1 METTVKKHFPVL
13 NLSCASCASSSQNIL
28 NQQEGVINALVN
40 YANADAEI
48 EYNPDIIKPEQLK
61 AALQSVGYDLMI
73 DESEEAKENLEEIQ
87 KNNAIQLK
95 KRTFWAIGLAIP
107 LMLIGMFWMNSPSIQ
122 ILNSEL
128 LISNLLMWILATPI
142 VFIFGKQFFVGAWNQ
157 LKNKSSNMDTLVA
170 MSTGIAY
177 LFSVFNTLF
186 PKFWYAKGLEPHVY
200 FESAG
205 VVIAF
210 VLLGKFLEERAKGNT
225 SSAIKRLIG
234 MQPKTVWI
242 VNEDNSQTEI
252 PIASVQVGTK
262 ILVKPGEKIAVD
274 GKVISGNSFVDESM
288 ISGEPI
294 AIEKK
299 SGDTVFAG
307 TLNQKGSFQFE
318 ATKVG
323 SDTLLSQIIKMVQ
336 DAQGSKA
343 PVQKLVDKIASVF
356 VPIVLIISI
365 LTFISWL
372 IFGGENGFTQGL
384 LSMITVLVIA
394 CPCALGLATPTAIM
408 VGVGKGAE
416 NGILIKDAE
425 SLELAQKINA
435 VVLDKT
441 GTITEGKPI
450 VNDLIWF
457 SSFDKFRMTNSATE
471 NNIEKFKS
479 ILYSVEIQSEHPLAE
494 AIVNYLVSAPL
505 SHRILEKIQIENES
519 GKGIR
524 GFYENEIYFVG
535 NPKFIQEQNL
545 TFKDEVQNWMN
556 SELNLARTVILYSNS
571 KEVLAGISVSDSI
584 KNSSKKAIQQ
594 LQNAGIAVYMQTG
607 DNESTAKSVAQEV
620 GIQEFR
626 AGVLPEDKVNFIKEL
641 QSQGKIVA
649 MVGDGINDSA
659 ALAQSNVGIAMGK
672 GSDIAIESAKI
683 TILSNDLMKI
693 PATIKL
699 SKQTVSTIKQ
709 NLFWAFIYNLIGIP
723 IAAGLLYPINGFLLN
738 PMIAGAAMALSS
750 VSVVSN
756 SLRLKWRK

>member
-1 METTVKKHFPVL
+1 
-13 NLSCASCASSSQNIL
+13 
-28 NQQEGVINALVN
+28 
-40 YANADAEI
+40 
-48 EYNPDIIKPEQLK
+48 
-61 AALQSVGYDLMI
+61 
-73 DESEEAKENLEEIQ
+73 
-87 KNNAIQLK
+87 
-95 KRTFWAIGLAIP
+95 
-107 LMLIGMFWMNSPSIQ
+107 
-122 ILNSEL
+122 
-128 LISNLLMWILATPI
+128 
-142 VFIFGKQFFVGAWNQ
+142 
-157 LKNKSSNMDTLVA
+157 KNKSSNMDTLVA

-186 PKFWYAKGLEPHVY
+186 PNFWHEKGLEPHVY

-210 VLLGKFLEERAKGNT
+210 VLLGKSLEERAKGNT
-225 SSAIKRLIG
+225 SSAIKKLIG

-242 VNEDNSQTEI
+242 VNEDNSQSEI
-252 PIASVQVGTK
+252 PIAAVQVGTR

-274 GKVISGNSFVDESM
+274 GKLISGNSFVDESM

-450 VNDLIWF
+450 VHDLIWF

-626 AGVLPEDKVNFIKEL
+626 AGVLPEDKVN
-641 QSQGKIVA
+641 
-649 MVGDGINDSA
+649 
-659 ALAQSNVGIAMGK
+659 
-672 GSDIAIESAKI
+672 
-683 TILSNDLMKI
+683 
-693 PATIKL
+693 
-699 SKQTVSTIKQ
+699 
-709 NLFWAFIYNLIGIP
+709 
-723 IAAGLLYPINGFLLN
+723 
-738 PMIAGAAMALSS
+738 
-750 VSVVSN
+750 
-756 SLRLKWRK
+756 

>member
-1 METTVKKHFPVL
+1 
-13 NLSCASCASSSQNIL
+13 
-28 NQQEGVINALVN
+28 
-40 YANADAEI
+40 
-48 EYNPDIIKPEQLK
+48 
-61 AALQSVGYDLMI
+61 
-73 DESEEAKENLEEIQ
+73 
-87 KNNAIQLK
+87 
-95 KRTFWAIGLAIP
+95 
-107 LMLIGMFWMNSPSIQ
+107 
-122 ILNSEL
+122 
-128 LISNLLMWILATPI
+128 
-142 VFIFGKQFFVGAWNQ
+142 
-157 LKNKSSNMDTLVA
+157 
-170 MSTGIAY
+170 
-177 LFSVFNTLF
+177 
-186 PKFWYAKGLEPHVY
+186 
-200 FESAG
+200 
-205 VVIAF
+205 
-210 VLLGKFLEERAKGNT
+210 
-225 SSAIKRLIG
+225 
-234 MQPKTVWI
+234 
-242 VNEDNSQTEI
+242 
-252 PIASVQVGTK
+252 
-262 ILVKPGEKIAVD
+262 
-274 GKVISGNSFVDESM
+274 
-288 ISGEPI
+288 
-294 AIEKK
+294 
-299 SGDTVFAG
+299 DTVFAG

-524 GFYENEIYFVG
+524 GIYENENYFVG

-545 TFKDEVQNWMN
+545 TFSNEIQNWMN
-556 SELNLARTVILYSNS
+556 AELNSAKTVILFSNS
-571 KEVLAGISVSDSI
+571 KEVLAGILVSDSI
-584 KNSSKKAIQQ
+584 KNSSKKAIQD
-594 LQNAGIAVYMQTG
+594 LKNVGIEVYMQTG
-607 DNESTAKSVAQEV
+607 DNESTAKSVAEKV

-672 GSDIAIESAKI
+672 GSDIAIESAKM

-693 PATIKL
+693 PEAIKL

-738 PMIAGAAMALSS
+738 
-750 VSVVSN
+750 
-756 SLRLKWRK
+756 